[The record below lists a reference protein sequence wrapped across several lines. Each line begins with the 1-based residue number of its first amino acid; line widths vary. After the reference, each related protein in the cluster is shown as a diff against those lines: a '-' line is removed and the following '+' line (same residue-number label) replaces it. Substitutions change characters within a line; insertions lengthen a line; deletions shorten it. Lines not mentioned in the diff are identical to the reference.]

1 MNKFILIFL
10 CILFSLNTLA
20 KQPPAISTGG
30 ANLNII
36 FLVDNSGSMGNKYT
50 QVRDALRKL
59 MANKSLASQANFS
72 LLTWGSRTC
81 SWRGS
86 YADCPR
92 QTYYTPV
99 YGYRNYCYSNNCRW
113 RYNYSSRRWE
123 YSCNRYC
130 YQQQYVIRYDYTYRY
145 QYYFVPLNKD
155 KVANYNAMM
164 KGINEV
170 DADGGGTNVASPMT
184 FVQQYVNSSEYQK
197 NIVNDCDQT
206 IVIVM
211 SDGIWSGDYQ
221 AESAARNL
229 YQTKGIKTFAVAF
242 GTDNNYYK
250 FRNLATAGKTHPD
263 PGALGGYSVNSND
276 LANTFMQAIRSVNF
290 DSYTAV
296 APTVLPDTNVG
307 DLLLTPEFKYEADKQ
322 WIGKLKAK
330 KINQDGSIGSLAW
343 EFGQNLDRTHPD
355 SRRIWTAAAGLPT
368 PTQSNRIRNPNNM
381 LWNSSSYVSRF
392 ASLMETGGN
401 FTNSA
406 YYDAYYLLRFIRGY
420 DSFGENTNSAYR
432 WKLNDIYNSQPIYVS
447 QPADPPTDVKF
458 AGGKKYFVDKNP
470 SAFSQYKSRQR
481 AAMVYAGTNGGLVHA
496 IDAKTGYEKWAFMPP
511 PLLNKMSD
519 VITSTRNTSNSIYGV
534 DGALVAEDVYVN
546 GQWRTYLAIALG
558 DGGRGFSVI
567 DVTDPEYPAHVF
579 SIENYEDIN
588 GTRRTKKWD
597 SAGNISTISGYEKL
611 GYTTSA
617 PIFTYVKDGKT
628 YEPVLVIGG
637 GSSQGGMASINNA
650 VGNAVYTISLKSSN
664 LGNLID
670 TKDLDQADNKGGS
683 TVSSTVRSTTFG
695 YSNFIE
701 LQNINGFKVGC
712 YLTATGT
719 TGQYLPQNV
728 TVTRVSWPRVYFNGS
743 IRYAYRGDNVSC
755 TSGIQSEV
763 KTNIEILESGSTNYM
778 SGKYGFRMFTPN
790 NSGIIDSFDDTGTTP
805 GNVTNNSDMQRV
817 VSSLGDM
824 KQDRKIHKPIS
835 VSSFVADSKDELNVI
850 YGTGDMEDLSFNSS
864 ADNIIVSIQN
874 TEDSFFTE
882 NKNRKY
888 NFRRYK
894 NNFSHY
900 NARKDWL
907 GFYNESQ
914 YPVFYN
920 SNWKKPPSCK
930 SDNQEGWY
938 LKIYHLQAYD
948 KSGKLKTTNYGK
960 LSTNIETQAGM
971 SIAGIYVPNQKSG
984 GQSCSI
990 GDSAI
995 TFIDTK
1001 CGTELGRGVYL
1012 YNTLLGG
1019 VTVHNDN
1026 VYISVSG
1033 KSQSGTVDSQNKF
1046 KQSENIIYGK
1056 PGFSLSNSGSEVEV
1070 ESMIRKY

>member
-92 QTYYTPV
+92 RTYYTPV
-99 YGYRNYCYSNNCRW
+99 YGYRNFCYNYNCRW

-130 YQQQYVIRYDYTYRY
+130 YQQRYVIRYNYTYRY

-164 KGINEV
+164 QGINEV

-250 FRNLATAGKTHPD
+250 FRNLATAGKTYPD
-263 PGALGGYSVNSND
+263 PGALGGWSVNSND
-276 LANTFMQAIRSVNF
+276 LANTFMEAIRSVNF

-597 SAGNISTISGYEKL
+597 SAGNLSTVSGYEKL
-611 GYTTSA
+611 GFTTSA
-617 PIFTYVKDGKT
+617 PIFTYVKDGRT

-637 GSSQGGMASINNA
+637 GSSQGGMGSLSNP
-650 VGNAVYTISLKSSN
+650 VGNTVYTISLKSPGSV
-664 LGNLID
+664 ID
-670 TKDLDQADNKGGS
+670 TKNLDADDNRGGS
-683 TVSSTVRSTTFG
+683 TVSSTVQYNWCCNSDRIFVR
-695 YSNFIE
+695 NPNAF
-701 LQNINGFKVGC
+701 QVGC
-712 YLTATGT
+712 FLEATGS
-719 TGQYLPQNV
+719 TGSYLPQN
-728 TVTRVSWPRVYFNGS
+728 TYVTRKSGNQLYINNR
-743 IRYAYRGDNVSC
+743 IYRSYYGDTISC
-755 TSGIQSEV
+755 SSPMPSEV
-763 KTNIEILESGSTNYM
+763 KANVEVLESGTTPYM
-778 SGKYGFRMFTPN
+778 NGKYGFRMLVPN
-790 NSGIIDSFDDTGTTP
+790 NSGIIDSFDDTGST
-805 GNVTNNSDMQRV
+805 VTNVINNSTFERV
-817 VSSLGDM
+817 ISSLGRSVN
-824 KQDRKIHKPIS
+824 DRVIQKPIS
-835 VSSFVADSKDELNVI
+835 VSNFVADSKDELNVT
-850 YGTGDMEDLSFNSS
+850 YGTGDMDNLSLMNKSP
-864 ADNIIVSIQN
+864 DNKIISIQN
-874 TEDSFFTE
+874 TEADFFTE
-882 NKNRKY
+882 NKNRKANWLAYQGIMSYY
-888 NFRRYK
+888 NK
-894 NNFSHY
+894 
-900 NARKDWL
+900 AKKWL
-907 GFYNESQ
+907 GFERENYTFFDATYQNA
-914 YPVFYN
+914 
-920 SNWKKPPSCK
+920 PSCK
-930 SDNQEGWY
+930 SNVHEGWFVSING
-938 LKIYHLQAYD
+938 LRAYD
-948 KSGKLKTTNYGK
+948 KNGSAKTCQNGKLA
-960 LSTNIETQAGM
+960 TNIETYGGAT
-971 SIAGIYVPNQKSG
+971 IAGVYIPKVASG
-984 GQSCSI
+984 VKNACSI

-995 TFIDTK
+995 TFRDAK
-1001 CGTELGRGVYL
+1001 CGTEITRGVYL
-1012 YNTLLGG
+1012 YDTLIGG
-1019 VTVHNDN
+1019 LTAYKEN
-1026 VYISVSG
+1026 VYISISG
-1033 KSQSGTVDSQNKF
+1033 KSTTGTVDSQGKF
-1046 KQSENIIYGK
+1046 KQSENVIYGK
-1056 PGFSLSNSGSEVEV
+1056 PGFSLSNSGNEVEV
-1070 ESMIRKY
+1070 ESMIRMY